1 MVVQASAA
9 ILLRLL
15 LLDSMV
21 SWIRLGSWHCEGGWM
36 ENTFCFVSSFPNSQY
51 SLKSLPVNLQNLH
64 MAPGVDMNDVE
75 SDVYVNLSRVMS

>member
-21 SWIRLGSWHCEGGWM
+21 SWIRLGSWLANYCYCELGARRLDGATLKFSVISCSAMVGWRCVWDDRGGG
-36 ENTFCFVSSFPNSQY
+36 
-51 SLKSLPVNLQNLH
+51 K
-64 MAPGVDMNDVE
+64 
-75 SDVYVNLSRVMS
+75 R